1 MNLRPHVGLTFDD
14 VLLVP
19 KRSAIKSRSLVS
31 TSTYFS
37 RGIQIAVPI
46 VSANMDTVTEAP
58 MAIAMARA
66 GGIGVI
72 HRFMPIK
79 KQALQI
85 SRVKRV
91 ESFIV
96 EDPLVISA
104 DAKVSDARQM
114 LEDTKVGGLGVLDSR
129 AKLIG
134 LITTRDILLETNLNI
149 LVKDVMTTLDR
160 LVTAPVGISM
170 EEARA
175 QLHKRGVEKL
185 PLVDEHGTLQGMI
198 TTKDIIKLEKHPDA
212 TKDEK
217 GRLRVAAAV
226 GVRDN
231 DFERALACVNAG
243 ADALVVDIAHGHS
256 DMAIKMVQ
264 QLKRRLPD
272 VDVIAGNV
280 ATPEGVHDLASVG
293 ADGIKVGVGPGSTCV
308 TRSVTGFGVPQLT
321 AVSECSKDGQASGVP
336 ILADGGI
343 RTSGDIVKALGA
355 GASAV
360 MVGSLLAGTDESPG
374 AVIVRGGRRY
384 KIVRGMASLTA
395 NIHRREID
403 GHTDVHPTDLEQV
416 IPEGVEAIVPYRG
429 GAKETIIQLV
439 GGLRSGLSYCGAN
452 TIQSLWESAE
462 FIRITP
468 AGMIENKHHDV
479 QAV

>member
-19 KRSAIKSRSLVS
+19 KRSAIRSRSLVS
-31 TSTYFS
+31 TKTYFS
-37 RGIQIAVPI
+37 RSIQIAIPI
-46 VSANMDTVTEAP
+46 ISANMDTVTEAH
-58 MAIAMARA
+58 MAISMAHA

-72 HRFMPIK
+72 HRFMPVK
-79 KQALQI
+79 EQASQI
-85 SRVKRV
+85 SRVKRA

-96 EDPLVISA
+96 DDPLVVPA

-114 LEDTKVGGLGVLDSR
+114 LEDANVGGLGVINSQG
-129 AKLIG
+129 KLIG
-134 LITTRDILLETNLNI
+134 LITTRDILLESHPNR
-149 LVKDVMTTLDR
+149 LVSEVMTSLDR
-160 LVTAPVGISM
+160 LLTAPVGISM
-170 EEARA
+170 EEART

-185 PLVDEHGTLQGMI
+185 PLVDEQGSLQGMI
-198 TTKDIIKLEKHPDA
+198 TTKDIVKLEKHPDA
-212 TKDEK
+212 TKDAK

-226 GVRDN
+226 GVRDI
-231 DFERALACVNAG
+231 DLERSLACANAG

-256 DMAIKMVQ
+256 DMAIDMVRR
-264 QLKRRLPD
+264 LKDRLPD

-293 ADGIKVGVGPGSTCV
+293 ADAIKVGVGPGSICV
-308 TRSVTGFGVPQLT
+308 TRTVTGFGVPQLT
-321 AVSECSKDGQASGVP
+321 AVAECSKAGQEAGVP
-336 ILADGGI
+336 IIADGGI
-343 RTSGDIVKALGA
+343 RTSGDIVKALAA

-374 AVIVRGGRRY
+374 AVIMRDGRRH

-395 NIHRREID
+395 NIDRREID
-403 GHTDVHPTDLEQV
+403 GYTDVDPTDWERV

-429 GAKETIIQLV
+429 GANEILTQLV
-439 GGLRSGLSYCGAN
+439 GGLRSGLTYCGAN
-452 TIQSLWESAE
+452 TIQDLWEAAE

-468 AGMIENKHHDV
+468 AGMIESKHHDV

>member
-114 LEDTKVGGLGVLDSR
+114 LEDTKVGGLGVLDSQ

-170 EEARA
+170 E
-175 QLHKRGVEKL
+175 
-185 PLVDEHGTLQGMI
+185 
-198 TTKDIIKLEKHPDA
+198 
-212 TKDEK
+212 
-217 GRLRVAAAV
+217 
-226 GVRDN
+226 
-231 DFERALACVNAG
+231 
-243 ADALVVDIAHGHS
+243 
-256 DMAIKMVQ
+256 
-264 QLKRRLPD
+264 
-272 VDVIAGNV
+272 
-280 ATPEGVHDLASVG
+280 
-293 ADGIKVGVGPGSTCV
+293 
-308 TRSVTGFGVPQLT
+308 
-321 AVSECSKDGQASGVP
+321 AVSYTHLTLP
-336 ILADGGI
+336 
-343 RTSGDIVKALGA
+343 TKA
-355 GASAV
+355 
-360 MVGSLLAGTDESPG
+360 
-374 AVIVRGGRRY
+374 
-384 KIVRGMASLTA
+384 
-395 NIHRREID
+395 
-403 GHTDVHPTDLEQV
+403 
-416 IPEGVEAIVPYRG
+416 
-429 GAKETIIQLV
+429 
-439 GGLRSGLSYCGAN
+439 
-452 TIQSLWESAE
+452 
-462 FIRITP
+462 
-468 AGMIENKHHDV
+468 
-479 QAV
+479 